1 MTPYQRGA
9 RLEYRARIVL
19 RQRGYVVVRSAGSHG
34 PADLVALNAREIL
47 LVQVK
52 HAGQPLRLALNALA
66 NLPTPPHTRKQ
77 VWVYEPARG
86 RTPAHWRIIEAHRRK
101 PK

>member
-1 MTPYQRGA
+1 MTPYQRGV
-9 RLEYRARIVL
+9 RLEYRARDVL
-19 RQRGYVVVRSAGSHG
+19 RTQGYVVVRSAGSHG
-34 PADLVALNAREIL
+34 PADLIALNRREVL

-66 NLPTPPHTRKQ
+66 SLPAPSHTRKQ

-86 RTPAHWRIIEAHRRK
+86 RTAAHWRIIEAHRRK
-101 PK
+101 TK